1 MYVYKYTC
9 IFVLEICFPTVPLRY
24 DIYYLAE
31 VVEPIAK
38 PKELYAAIVAHIAA
52 TLPEC
57 TIDDFFFETDPE
69 ALRLEMKR
77 NASSADDCEGLG
89 WARAEYK

>member
-1 MYVYKYTC
+1 MSINTPVYLYWKYVS
-9 IFVLEICFPTVPLRY
+9 PTVPLRY

-52 TLPEC
+52 TLP
-57 TIDDFFFETDPE
+57 
-69 ALRLEMKR
+69 
-77 NASSADDCEGLG
+77 SAPLMISFSRRTLKLCG
-89 WARAEYK
+89 WK